1 MRKNPALAS
10 LSLFALL
17 SLFGGTNSTLA
28 SVPLASSPTSLV
40 EIMEAMQVHFL
51 RLTQNYQT
59 LAKYDELLE
68 RTLELQQLTLDAKN
82 LVSPKWSLED
92 QAKYKRWLGI
102 DMMKILIELELALID
117 KNQTEVLA
125 QLKALKSIRELSH
138 ETFGIDD

>member
-1 MRKNPALAS
+1 
-10 LSLFALL
+10 
-17 SLFGGTNSTLA
+17 
-28 SVPLASSPTSLV
+28 
-40 EIMEAMQVHFL
+40 MEAMQVHFL

-68 RTLELQQLTLDAKN
+68 RSLELQQLTLDAKN

-138 ETFGIDD
+138 EKFGIDD